1 MHATASFA
9 RTRSGDGRGRWPR
22 AAGIVLAGMLGS
34 VAATGVAAGAD
45 GGLADAAKA
54 RDWAQVAALIG
65 EGADVDARQA
75 DGATA
80 LHWAAYWD
88 EADALA
94 GLIRAGA
101 DVNAQN
107 DYGASPL
114 WAACANRH
122 PGIVE
127 RLLAAGADPN
137 LGLGSGE
144 TLLMRCAHTG
154 DPRAVR
160 ALLAHGVDVDAREPA
175 REQTALMWAV
185 ANRQA
190 AATRVL
196 LEHGAAVDART
207 RTVRQFRGTGERS
220 TTSPQGASWFDAGG
234 FTPLL
239 FAARHGDI
247 ESARALLAAG
257 ADVNDQGADGNSV
270 LVVAAMSGN
279 ESLAEFLLAEGA
291 DPDAASAGYTALH
304 AAVLR
309 SQPDLLRALLA
320 AGVDPDAP
328 LVRGTPV
335 PRWTYQFV
343 FTLREKGAT
352 PLTLAA
358 KYLEPD
364 LVRALGE
371 AGADALIPMED
382 GTTALM
388 AAVGL
393 GLSRSTNRR
402 SRLIAPE
409 LVAAEWGNEGLVL
422 ETVRAVIAASGAAGI
437 NESGRGGNTALHG
450 AARNRYRTVAD
461 LLIAEGADPDIQN
474 EDGTPARELV
484 DRLAADAAGG

>member
-1 MHATASFA
+1 MHLTRFFGGAGANSDRRWCASA
-9 RTRSGDGRGRWPR
+9 VAVSMALALSGLWASG
-22 AAGIVLAGMLGS
+22 AA
-34 VAATGVAAGAD
+34 AAGAD
-45 GGLADAAKA
+45 DGLADAAKA
-54 RDWAQVAALIG
+54 RDWPRVAALIDG
-65 EGADVDARQA
+65 GADVDATQA

-88 EADALA
+88 AADALDR
-94 GLIRAGA
+94 LVRAGA
-101 DVNAQN
+101 DVDARN
-107 DYGASPL
+107 DYGATPL

-122 PGIVE
+122 AGAVE

-154 DPRAVR
+154 DPGAVQ
-160 ALLAHGVDVDAREPA
+160 ALVAHGADVDATEPA
-175 REQTALMWAV
+175 RGQTALMWAV
-185 ANRQA
+185 ANRQPA
-190 AATRVL
+190 VTQVL
-196 LEHGAAVDART
+196 IESGAAVDART
-207 RTVRQFRGTGERS
+207 RAVRQFRGTGERS

-247 ESARALLAAG
+247 ESARALLAVG
-257 ADVNDQGADGNSV
+257 ADVDDQSADGNSA
-270 LVVAAMSGN
+270 LVVAAMSGHEN
-279 ESLAEFLLAEGA
+279 LAAFLLARGA
-291 DPDAASAGYTALH
+291 DPDAAGAGYTALH

-309 SQPDLLRALLA
+309 SQPGLLRALLA
-320 AGVDPDAP
+320 GGADPDVP

-343 FTLREKGAT
+343 FTLRERGAT
-352 PLTLAA
+352 PFTLAA

-364 LVRALGE
+364 LVRALAE
-371 AGADALIPMED
+371 AGADPLIPMED
-382 GTTALM
+382 GSTALM

-409 LVAAEWGNEGLVL
+409 LVAAEWGDEDLVL
-422 ETVRAVIAASGAAGI
+422 ETVRAVVAAGGAAGI
-437 NESGRGGNTALHG
+437 NEAGRGGNTALHG
-450 AARNRYRTVAD
+450 AARNRFRAVAD
-461 LLIAEGADPDIQN
+461 LLIAEGADPDAEN

-484 DRLAADAAGG
+484 DRLADAAGG

>member
-1 MHATASFA
+1 MVFA
-9 RTRSGDGRGRWPR
+9 LSGVWAPG
-22 AAGIVLAGMLGS
+22 AA
-34 VAATGVAAGAD
+34 AAGAD

-54 RDWAQVAALIG
+54 RDWPRVAALIG
-65 EGADVDARQA
+65 AGADVDARQP

-88 EADALA
+88 EPDALE
-94 GLIRAGA
+94 GLVRAGA
-101 DVNAQN
+101 NLNAQN
-107 DYGASPL
+107 DYGAAPL

-122 PGIVE
+122 PGAVE

-160 ALLAHGVDVDAREPA
+160 ALLSHGADIHAAEPA
-175 REQTALMWAV
+175 RGQTALMWAA

-190 AATRVL
+190 AVTRVL
-196 LEHGAAVDART
+196 IEHGAAVEART

-234 FTPLL
+234 FSPLL

-257 ADVNDQGADGNSV
+257 ADVNDRAADGNSA

-279 ESLAEFLLAEGA
+279 ERLAAFLLGQGA
-291 DPDAASAGYTALH
+291 DPDAAGAGYTALH

-309 SQPDLLRALLA
+309 SQPDLARALLA
-320 AGVDPDAP
+320 AGANPDAP

-352 PLTLAA
+352 PFTLAA

-364 LVRALGE
+364 IVRALAE
-371 AGADALIPMED
+371 AGADPQIPLED

-409 LVAAEWGNEGLVL
+409 LVAAEWGNEGRVL
-422 ETVRAVIAASGAAGI
+422 ETVRAVVAAGGAAGI

-450 AARNRYRTVAD
+450 AARNRFKAVAD
-461 LLIAEGADPDIQN
+461 LLIAAGADLDIEN

-484 DRLAADAAGG
+484 DRLVANAAGG